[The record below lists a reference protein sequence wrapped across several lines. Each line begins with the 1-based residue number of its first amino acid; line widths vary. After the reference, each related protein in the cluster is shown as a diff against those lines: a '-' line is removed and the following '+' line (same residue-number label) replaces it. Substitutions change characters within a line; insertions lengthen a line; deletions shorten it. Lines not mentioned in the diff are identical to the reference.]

1 MSATS
6 NYLSQQGGAKP
17 PFFLSLT
24 EYKMFI
30 AKIQKSLTYPS
41 KMLIY
46 NQSRIIISELA
57 LTEEV
62 DKLMGDKLKV
72 YARCKMLPT
81 NQIEV
86 VNLVKDQ
93 KW

>member
-1 MSATS
+1 
-6 NYLSQQGGAKP
+6 
-17 PFFLSLT
+17 
-24 EYKMFI
+24 
-30 AKIQKSLTYPS
+30 
-41 KMLIY
+41 MLIY
-46 NQSRIIISELA
+46 NQSKSIISELD

-62 DKLMGDKLKV
+62 GKLMGDKLKA

-81 NQIEV
+81 NQIEI

>member
-1 MSATS
+1 
-6 NYLSQQGGAKP
+6 
-17 PFFLSLT
+17 
-24 EYKMFI
+24 MFI
-30 AKIQKSLTYPS
+30 AKIQKSLTSPP

-46 NQSRIIISELA
+46 NQSKSIISELD
-57 LTEEV
+57 LTEKV
-62 DKLMGDKLKV
+62 DKLMSDKLKV

-81 NQIEV
+81 NQIEI

>member
-1 MSATS
+1 
-6 NYLSQQGGAKP
+6 
-17 PFFLSLT
+17 
-24 EYKMFI
+24 MFI
-30 AKIQKSLTYPS
+30 AKIQKSLTSPP

-46 NQSRIIISELA
+46 NQSKSIISELD

-62 DKLMGDKLKV
+62 DKLMSDKLKV
-72 YARCKMLPT
+72 YVRCKMLPT
-81 NQIEV
+81 NQIEI